1 MKRLIY
7 SYIVNNRHSSVHSI
21 SKELNV
27 EEIDVLKAT
36 NELCDDLFIYQEI
49 AVPISVNNDCSCYY
63 SALMF

>member
-1 MKRLIY
+1 MKQLVY

-27 EEIDVLKAT
+27 EEIDVLKAI

-49 AVPISVNNDCSCYY
+49 AVPISVKNDCSCYY
-63 SALMF
+63 SALMI

>member
-27 EEIDVLKAT
+27 EEIDVLKAI
-36 NELCDDLFIYQEI
+36 NKLCDDLFIYQEM

-63 SALMF
+63 SAFMF

>member
-1 MKRLIY
+1 MKQFVY

-27 EEIDVLKAT
+27 EEIDVLKAI
-36 NELCDDLFIYQEI
+36 NELCGDLFIYQEI

-63 SALMF
+63 SAFMF

>member
-1 MKRLIY
+1 MKRLVY

-27 EEIDVLKAT
+27 EEIDVLKAI

-49 AVPISVNNDCSCYY
+49 AVPISANNDCSCYY